1 MVIKLIFIDS
11 GFLYSY
17 INRKDKQHTNTLSIM
32 RLALAGV
39 YGKIVLSNYI
49 TDEVLT
55 LAKVRTGRCQCSKD
69 ILEFIKSKK
78 EKNNIILEILLDKSL
93 IQLTEENYEKYCEK
107 GLSFTDCSI
116 LAVMKSFQIEN
127 LASFDTGFKGLVP
140 NLLN

>member
-78 EKNNIILEILLDKSL
+78 EKNNIILEI
-93 IQLTEENYEKYCEK
+93 I
-107 GLSFTDCSI
+107 
-116 LAVMKSFQIEN
+116 
-127 LASFDTGFKGLVP
+127 
-140 NLLN
+140 